1 MSYMNTKTN
10 TPLALAFI
18 IVVVVFLLFCGGAIS
33 MTMFGTG
40 MNHGM
45 NNGMNNNG
53 FFNNLSWMWVPTI
66 IAFIVSVLLG
76 WVLFSKKE

>member
-1 MSYMNTKTN
+1 MNTKTN
-10 TPLALAFI
+10 TPLVLAFI

-33 MTMFGTG
+33 MTMFCTG

-53 FFNNLSWMWVPTI
+53 FFNNISWMWVPTI
-66 IAFIVSVLLG
+66 VAFIVSVLLG

>member
-1 MSYMNTKTN
+1 MNTKTN

-18 IVVVVFLLFCGGAIS
+18 IVVVVFLLFSGGAIS
-33 MTMFGTG
+33 MTMFGSG

-45 NNGMNNNG
+45 NNGMNNNS
-53 FFNNLSWMWVPTI
+53 FFNNISWMWVPAI
-66 IAFIVSVLLG
+66 VAFIVSALLG

>member
-1 MSYMNTKTN
+1 MNTKTN
-10 TPLALAFI
+10 TPLVLAFI

-33 MTMFGTG
+33 MTMFGSG

-45 NNGMNNNG
+45 NNTS
-53 FFNNLSWMWVPTI
+53 FFNNISWMWVPAI
-66 IAFIVSVLLG
+66 VAFIVSALLG